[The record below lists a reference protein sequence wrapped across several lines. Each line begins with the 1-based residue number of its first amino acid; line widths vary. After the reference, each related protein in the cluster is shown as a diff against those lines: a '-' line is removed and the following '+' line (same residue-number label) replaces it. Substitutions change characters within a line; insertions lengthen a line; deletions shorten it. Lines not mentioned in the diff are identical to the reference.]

1 MAKVMTE
8 EQIAARR
15 ERIAKRASRPP
26 TKIRVAEEVHVRQ
39 GNLRGRPSLKSPAI
53 IDDILAGVASG
64 RSLATVCASDPKMPD
79 VRNVYRWMEQDEG
92 FRLAY
97 LRACSNRS
105 LVYADTI
112 GDIAQAT
119 LSGKIDPN
127 AARVAINAYQWVA
140 ARLSANVYGEKQE
153 VTVNHQH
160 LHLHALRQLSEAAK
174 VGQAAIAQRELE
186 LQALPGD
193 GVEVAQAP
201 PGGPDGGGRLL
212 QQQPLLTDTIPPT
225 DSPAYPATS
234 SYPASPAYPATSSYP
249 APPETP
255 ETEQQPPVTG

>member
-15 ERIAKRASRPP
+15 ERIARRAGRPP
-26 TKIRVAEEVHVRQ
+26 KKIRVAEEVHVRQ
-39 GNLRGRPSLKSPAI
+39 GNIKGRPSSKSPAL

-64 RSLATVCASDPKMPD
+64 RSLARVCADDPRMPD

-186 LQALPGD
+186 LQAQQIGD
-193 GVEVAQAP
+193 AIGDSNDTDLQPIEIATPMAE
-201 PGGPDGGGRLL
+201 DG
-212 QQQPLLTDTIPPT
+212 
-225 DSPAYPATS
+225 S
-234 SYPASPAYPATSSYP
+234 
-249 APPETP
+249 
-255 ETEQQPPVTG
+255 V

>member
-15 ERIAKRASRPP
+15 ERIAKRANRPP

-39 GNLRGRPSLKSPAI
+39 GNLNGRPSKKTPAI

-64 RSLATVCASDPKMPD
+64 RSLATVCASDPRMPD
-79 VRNVYRWMEQDEG
+79 VRNVYRWMEQDDG

-186 LQALPGD
+186 LQAIEIG
-193 GVEVAQAP
+193 
-201 PGGPDGGGRLL
+201 
-212 QQQPLLTDTIPPT
+212 DTIG
-225 DSPAYPATS
+225 DSSDMDLQPI
-234 SYPASPAYPATSSYP
+234 
-249 APPETP
+249 EIITP
-255 ETEQQPPVTG
+255 RADDISV